1 MTTVC
6 SRCGTAALQG
16 DELCRACGAPL
27 ADMRPDQ
34 RSSPETLAAPSAEP
48 QASAAPPAAQAP
60 SPAPAAVP
68 SAVAP
73 TPVASPPAPPVATVA
88 PGPQPAPGFPPTPQ
102 WPPTPPTT
110 YAYPYGAYPLSPLY
124 WPYGWAGAPA
134 AYAGYLP
141 AGYGGY
147 FPYAYYPPKPRPAPG
162 NGYRLFLGWFV
173 SIGSGLTLL
182 GGLLFTLLFVLALS
196 SGFDGLATLGS
207 VVGITLVP
215 LAGGAV
221 GLYLGIRALLK
232 RPSVR
237 FTLPRWLILAAI
249 TLLALGGEIV
259 VWNVSP
265 VPGNVWAVLP
275 LFVLC
280 GLLPALTILAFAN
293 GRLANPSTW
302 RHVLLSMFYGAA
314 VATLI
319 AGILNEVAYVV
330 VVLIMQALGFQ
341 VTIDLNFIQDLNPSN
356 PNQAIV
362 FLLVGSVAAP
372 IIEETTKP
380 LAAILAIPRLR
391 SAGEAFLVGM
401 AAGIGFAFVE
411 TLQYFGLGQADWISI
426 AIDRLGAGLLHGVG
440 AGMTALGWYLLI
452 RGKGVP
458 GRWLKGF
465 GAILYAILQH
475 ALFNGSN
482 LLTAIPGVSQWSQS
496 SFDLGHLPLT
506 ADLLITFIIYGV
518 IAAVLIV
525 ITSRLRKGVLL
536 AEREP
541 DQSAPGAAL
550 VPTAPVVAQGGP
562 R

>member
-16 DELCRACGAPL
+16 DEQCRACGAPFAIIG
-27 ADMRPDQ
+27 ADLS
-34 RSSPETLAAPSAEP
+34 SSPELLAAPSAEP
-48 QASAAPPAAQAP
+48 HSASASPATQPP
-60 SPAPAAVP
+60 SPAPADVS
-68 SAVAP
+68 SAMEP
-73 TPVASPPAPPVATVA
+73 TPVASAPPRTAATVS
-88 PGPQPAPGFPPTPQ
+88 PGPQLAPGFPPAPQ
-102 WPPTPPTT
+102 WPQTPPPT
-110 YAYPYGAYPLSPLY
+110 YPYPYGAYPLSPLY

-134 AYAGYLP
+134 GYLP
-141 AGYGGY
+141 AGNGGY
-147 FPYAYYPPKPRPAPG
+147 IPYAYYPPKPRPAPG

-173 SIGSGLTLL
+173 SVGSGLTLI
-182 GGLLFTLLFVLALS
+182 GGLLFTLIFALALS
-196 SGFDGLATLGS
+196 SGFNGLATLGS
-207 VVGITLVP
+207 AVGLTIVP
-215 LAGGAV
+215 LVGGAV
-221 GLYLGIRALLK
+221 GLYCGIRALMK

-237 FTLPRWLILAAI
+237 FTLPRWWILAAI

-259 VWNVSP
+259 IWNVSP
-265 VPGNVWAVLP
+265 VPGSVWAMLP
-275 LFVLC
+275 LFILC

-293 GRLANPSTW
+293 RRLANPSTW
-302 RHVLLSMFYGAA
+302 RHVLISMIYGAA
-314 VATLI
+314 IATFF

-330 VVLIMQALGFQ
+330 VVLILQAFGLP

-356 PNQAIV
+356 PNQALV

-411 TLQYFGLGQADWISI
+411 TLQYFGLGQADWIAI

-440 AGMTALGWYLLI
+440 AGMTAMGWYLLI

-458 GRWLKGF
+458 RRWLKGF

-482 LLTAIPGVSQWSQS
+482 LLTAIPGVSQWSQN

-506 ADLLITFIIYGV
+506 ADLLITYIIYGI
-518 IAAVLIV
+518 IATVLIV
-525 ITSRLRKGVLL
+525 TTSRLRKGVLL

-550 VPTAPVVAQGGP
+550 VPTAPIVAQGGA